1 MEAERSIKTAVAK
14 TFNEKRPVKGLS
26 FNRKNY
32 NKYFLYSAFVLLFLV
47 SFQLIFSSAV
57 YTVKFL
63 HGKDKEYLKDI
74 FNLSRFIF
82 FALSTLN
89 FIIFFDLVKKK
100 RYAYLLELFS
110 LFLLIC
116 LRIIRHGILGKY
128 LVPIYLYIFIVLYLN
143 NGYFTVNVVGF
154 KRKSF
159 IRSLLATLTIIFT
172 QSIIL
177 VVFTSKRFNLHLPIE
192 EILKNAFY
200 GIFGISTLDIYLP
213 KNIFLRYQSTI
224 WLQLIFALIVF
235 LAIALKPIFE
245 KSYNTNI
252 DDVKSFIIENG
263 KNPLSYLILEED
275 KNIFY
280 SERVKG
286 LVGYKIV
293 NGVFVIL
300 GDIVVEEGG
309 ENIFIEE
316 LLEFCKYQKLEILF
330 LNSTGEYKKELLS
343 LGLHQAKYGEDCI
356 FTLDEYDLKGKRA
369 QKIRTAINKSK
380 KLGVEVHEYKIEEGR
395 DEFIENSF
403 REITDAWIKNKGSMM
418 MEFTVGSM
426 NLEAPENRRYFYSI
440 LDGVIIAFVVFVPYD
455 NRKGYIADITRR
467 REGAPQGAIESII
480 YDGFMTLKEEGAEEG
495 NMGLCPLYNVVD
507 DFSGFN
513 EKFLNEIYER
523 FSKFYNFKALRHSK
537 EKYGPTTWKNRYLYY
552 SGKNFFKI
560 LTAIVL
566 CHFPKNMWKYVSTQ
580 ILDFVKDKISTE
592 RSTKDDLQWKK

>member
-63 HGKDKEYLKDI
+63 LGKDKEYLKDI

-177 VVFTSKRFNLHLPIE
+177 VVFTSKRFYLHLPIE

-252 DDVKSFIIENG
+252 EDVKSFIIENG

-280 SERVKG
+280 SERVRG

-395 DEFIENSF
+395 NEFIENSF

-440 LDGVIIAFVVFVPYD
+440 LGGVIIAFVVFVPYD

-592 RSTKDDLQWKK
+592 RSTNDDLQ

>member
-63 HGKDKEYLKDI
+63 LGKDKEYLKDI

-177 VVFTSKRFNLHLPIE
+177 VVFTSKRFYLHLPIE

-252 DDVKSFIIENG
+252 EDVKSFIIENG

-280 SERVKG
+280 SERVRG

-467 REGAPQGAIESII
+467 REGAPQGAVESII

-552 SGKNFFKI
+552 SGKNFLKI

-566 CHFPKNMWKYVSTQ
+566 CHFPKNMWKYMSTQ

-592 RSTKDDLQWKK
+592 RSTNDDLQ

>member
-63 HGKDKEYLKDI
+63 LGKDKEYLKDI
-74 FNLSRFIF
+74 FNLSKFIF

-280 SERVKG
+280 SERVRG

-440 LDGVIIAFVVFVPYD
+440 MEGVIIAFVVFVPYD

-467 REGAPQGAIESII
+467 REEAPQGAIESII

-592 RSTKDDLQWKK
+592 RSTKDDLQ

>member
-63 HGKDKEYLKDI
+63 LGKDKEYLKDI

-177 VVFTSKRFNLHLPIE
+177 VVFTSKRFYLHLPIE

-252 DDVKSFIIENG
+252 EDVKSFIIENG

-280 SERVKG
+280 SERVRG

-403 REITDAWIKNKGSMM
+403 KEITDAWIKNKGAMM

-592 RSTKDDLQWKK
+592 RSTNDDLQ

>member
-63 HGKDKEYLKDI
+63 LGKDKEYLKDI

-89 FIIFFDLVKKK
+89 FIIFFGLVKKK

-177 VVFTSKRFNLHLPIE
+177 VVFTSKRFYLHLPIE

-252 DDVKSFIIENG
+252 EDVKSFIIENG

-280 SERVKG
+280 SERVRG

-467 REGAPQGAIESII
+467 REEAPQGAIESII

-592 RSTKDDLQWKK
+592 RSTNDDLQ

>member
-63 HGKDKEYLKDI
+63 HGKDKEYLKGI

-280 SERVKG
+280 SERVRG

-537 EKYGPTTWKNRYLYY
+537 EKYGPTTWKNRYLFY

-592 RSTKDDLQWKK
+592 RSTKDDLQ

>member
-1 MEAERSIKTAVAK
+1 MAK

-63 HGKDKEYLKDI
+63 LGKDKEYLKDI

-89 FIIFFDLVKKK
+89 FIIFFELVKKK

-177 VVFTSKRFNLHLPIE
+177 VVFTSKRFYLHLPIE

-252 DDVKSFIIENG
+252 EDVKSFIIENG

-316 LLEFCKYQKLEILF
+316 LLKFCKYQKLEILF

-356 FTLDEYDLKGKRA
+356 FTLDEYDLNGKRA

-380 KLGVEVHEYKIEEGR
+380 KLGVEVHEYKIEEER

-580 ILDFVKDKISTE
+580 ILDFVKDKIITE
-592 RSTKDDLQWKK
+592 RSTKDDLQ

>member
-63 HGKDKEYLKDI
+63 LGKDKEYLKDI

-177 VVFTSKRFNLHLPIE
+177 VVITSKRFYLHLPIE

-224 WLQLIFALIVF
+224 WIQLIFALIVF

-480 YDGFMTLKEEGAEEG
+480 YDGFMALKEEGAEEG

-560 LTAIVL
+560 LTAIVF

-592 RSTKDDLQWKK
+592 RSTNDDLQ

>member
-63 HGKDKEYLKDI
+63 LGKDKEYLKDI

-116 LRIIRHGILGKY
+116 LRLIRHGILGKY

-252 DDVKSFIIENG
+252 EDVKSFIIENG

-369 QKIRTAINKSK
+369 QKIRTAINKSE

-467 REGAPQGAIESII
+467 REEAPQGAIESII

-592 RSTKDDLQWKK
+592 RSTNDDLQ

>member
-1 MEAERSIKTAVAK
+1 M
-14 TFNEKRPVKGLS
+14 
-26 FNRKNY
+26 
-32 NKYFLYSAFVLLFLV
+32 
-47 SFQLIFSSAV
+47 
-57 YTVKFL
+57 
-63 HGKDKEYLKDI
+63 
-74 FNLSRFIF
+74 
-82 FALSTLN
+82 
-89 FIIFFDLVKKK
+89 
-100 RYAYLLELFS
+100 
-110 LFLLIC
+110 
-116 LRIIRHGILGKY
+116 
-128 LVPIYLYIFIVLYLN
+128 LYLN

-177 VVFTSKRFNLHLPIE
+177 VVFTSKRFYLHLPIE

-280 SERVKG
+280 SERVRG

-440 LDGVIIAFVVFVPYD
+440 MEGVIIAFVVFVPYD

-467 REGAPQGAIESII
+467 REEAPQGAIESII

-566 CHFPKNMWKYVSTQ
+566 CHFPKNMWKYMSTQ

-592 RSTKDDLQWKK
+592 RSTKDDLQ